1 MFRFA
6 VVGVVRRRNPVVG
19 FRRPVRRH
27 ETHVGLVYL
36 LPVIR
41 VPVPVPVGVGF
52 HGERIGP
59 SGGSV
64 AVIEQVDT
72 GIPALRIGLFH
83 DGSPAGM
90 LGDGGLQRQRPPLLR
105 NLEVR
110 LPRRQTRSI
119 ALYLHRHAATPQ
131 TRVGLERELQAIQ
144 VCCGHALDL
153 LAVPRR

>member
-1 MFRFA
+1 MA
-6 VVGVVRRRNPVVG
+6 VVGVIRRRYPVG
-19 FRRPVRRH
+19 GGRRPALGHEVHVRLMH
-27 ETHVGLVYL
+27 ILALVR
-36 LPVIR
+36 I
-41 VPVPVPVGVGF
+41 PVPIPVGVGG
-52 HGERIGP
+52 HVERVAA

-64 AVIEQVDT
+64 AVIEQVNT

-90 LGDGGLQRQRPPLLR
+90 LGDGGLERQRPPFLR
-105 NLEVR
+105 DLEVR